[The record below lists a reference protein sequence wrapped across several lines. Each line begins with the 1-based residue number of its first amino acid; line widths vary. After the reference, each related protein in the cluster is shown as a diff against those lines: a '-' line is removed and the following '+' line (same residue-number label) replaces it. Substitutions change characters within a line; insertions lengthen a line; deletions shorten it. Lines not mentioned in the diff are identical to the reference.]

1 MSLTSYR
8 AAPPRVIDEPTVD
21 LCHFSGDFP
30 ARFFVCPSSGFWP
43 CGRTGLLLPR
53 VICLTDEGLVSKA
66 KGRVLSGLALGMRP
80 LGYVNEKIFVL
91 PFADLAATYS
101 PAS

>member
-1 MSLTSYR
+1 MSRQWICATFPGIFLPGFSFVRPR
-8 AAPPRVIDEPTVD
+8 AFGPAVGRGCSTPRYMFD
-21 LCHFSGDFP
+21 LF
-30 ARFFVCPSSGFWP
+30 
-43 CGRTGLLLPR
+43 
-53 VICLTDEGLVSKA
+53 GLVSKA